1 MVRAVVRADISRV
14 CIIMITKKLTTRSV
28 ETKKV
33 AGYYSDGDRLYLKI
47 TPTLTKSWVFI
58 YRQGKKRT
66 ELGLGTFAD
75 VTLAE
80 ARDGSFKDGKLIKD
94 GAVQLNNLLKA
105 GVDPLIERQRLDNER
120 KAAVAKSMTFK
131 QCSEAYIKAH
141 QAGWKNKKHIQQWQ
155 NTLTQY
161 AYPIFGELDVKV
173 IDTGL
178 ITKCL
183 EPIWITKNETA
194 GRVRGRI
201 ESVLD
206 WAAARKYR
214 EGDNPAR
221 WRGHLDKLLAKP
233 SKIQKT
239 EHHKALAY
247 SEINGFINSL
257 RLQDGIAAKCL
268 EFTILTAARTGE
280 SIGATWDEI
289 DVTMSLWTIPAVRMK
304 AEREHKVPLNPQAIK
319 ILNDM
324 AVIRA
329 NDYVFPS
336 NAKGL
341 SNMAMLSLLRRM
353 NKTNITVHGFRSTFR
368 DWAAESTSY
377 TSEVVEMAL
386 AHAIKNQTEAAY
398 RRGDL
403 LEKRSRLMADWE
415 RHCNTPKLSS
425 DVIAF
430 KKQKQML

>member
-1 MVRAVVRADISRV
+1 
-14 CIIMITKKLTTRSV
+14 MIAKKLTTRSV

-33 AGYYSDGDRLYLKI
+33 AGYYSDGERLYLKV

-105 GVDPLIERQRLDNER
+105 GIDPLIERQHLDNER
-120 KAAVAKSMTFK
+120 KAAVAKSMTFQ
-131 QCSEAYIKAH
+131 QCADAYIKAH

-155 NTLTQY
+155 NTLAQY
-161 AYPIFGELDVKV
+161 AYPVFGELDVKV

-183 EPIWITKNETA
+183 EPIWLTKNETA

-239 EHHKALAY
+239 EHHNALPY
-247 SEINGFINSL
+247 GEINCFINSL
-257 RLQDGIAAKCL
+257 RLQEGIAAKCL

-280 SIGATWDEI
+280 SIGATWDEL
-289 DVTMSLWTIPAVRMK
+289 DLSAKTWTIPAVRMK
-304 AEREHKVPLNPQAIK
+304 ADREHKVPLNTQALI

-324 AVIRA
+324 AAIRT

-336 NAKGL
+336 KAKGL
-341 SNMAMLSLLRRM
+341 SNMAMLTLLRRM
-353 NKTNITVHGFRSTFR
+353 DRADITVHGFRSTFR
-368 DWAAESTSY
+368 DWAAESTTY
-377 TSEVVEMAL
+377 TGEVVEMAL

-403 LEKRSRLMADWE
+403 LEKRSRLMADWD
-415 RHCNTPKLSS
+415 RFCNALIVSGG
-425 DVIAF
+425 VIVF
-430 KKQKQML
+430 KKQGQF